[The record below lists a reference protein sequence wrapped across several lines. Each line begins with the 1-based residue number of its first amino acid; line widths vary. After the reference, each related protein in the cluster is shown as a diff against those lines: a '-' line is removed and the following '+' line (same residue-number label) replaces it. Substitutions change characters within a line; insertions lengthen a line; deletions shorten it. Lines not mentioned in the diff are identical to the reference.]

1 MITPNIA
8 MTIYSVVVG
17 AGARI
22 LNLWQKLSRH
32 WEVETRNWDDI
43 T

>member
-1 MITPNIA
+1 MIIPNIA
-8 MTIYSVVVG
+8 FSIYSVVVG
-17 AGARI
+17 AVARI

-32 WEVETRNWDDI
+32 WEVETRDWDNI

>member
-8 MTIYSVVVG
+8 LTLYSVVVG

-22 LNLWQKLSRH
+22 LNLWQKLSRQ
-32 WEVETRNWDDI
+32 WQVETRNWNDI

>member
-1 MITPNIA
+1 MSFSLGAAII
-8 MTIYSVVVG
+8 G

-22 LNLWQKLSRH
+22 LNLWQKLSRD
-32 WEVETRNWDDI
+32 WAVDTRNWNDI